1 MGNSGE
7 LSEIGNALL
16 AGSTWNIFGMQ
27 AGGPL
32 GYTYPLNDTLLGMVT
47 VFQENRFR
55 KHVKSLFAGKT
66 YRLFP
71 RQTKGKHII
80 LLLSICTQK
89 WKYV

>member
-32 GYTYPLNDTLLGMVT
+32 AYTYPSNDSGIDHK
-47 VFQENRFR
+47 QPQDHR
-55 KHVKSLFAGKT
+55 KQWG
-66 YRLFP
+66 
-71 RQTKGKHII
+71 ID
-80 LLLSICTQK
+80 
-89 WKYV
+89 